1 MLKLIHQ
8 AGSGAQW
15 TQPIIAEQ
23 CMAGK
28 RRKSQHYCPV
38 CEMRWWPAEGS
49 RAEMWSALTFQQTHP
64 KSQAVTPKG
73 HSAQQDCECN
83 ICVITWWWHFL
94 LLYINWCFLTI
105 EGEGLCQK
113 LLTINT
119 CVFFYRK
126 ISTLL
131 VINHCWWVVVLEV
144 TWIMLHH
151 RPQRTTESKRTNAG
165 ASNWNKELINL
176 TSIERTYS
184 IWAREEWRH
193 II

>member
-23 CMAGK
+23 CMAGQ
-28 RRKSQHYCPV
+28 RRKSQHYCPI
-38 CEMRWWPAEGS
+38 CKMRWWPAKGS
-49 RAEMWSALTFQQTHP
+49 RAEMWSALTFQQTHL

-83 ICVITWWWHFL
+83 ICVFTWWWHFL
-94 LLYINWCFLTI
+94 FLYINWCFLTI

-119 CVFFYRK
+119 CGFSFFYCK

-131 VINHCWWVVVLEV
+131 VINHCWWVIVMEV
-144 TWIMLHH
+144 T
-151 RPQRTTESKRTNAG
+151 RKNKAGQCYTTGPKTAKSKKTMTLEHLIG
-165 ASNWNKELINL
+165 IKNWLI
-176 TSIERTYS
+176 
-184 IWAREEWRH
+184 
-193 II
+193 

>member
-23 CMAGK
+23 CMAGQ
-28 RRKSQHYCPV
+28 RRTSQHYCPV

-94 LLYINWCFLTI
+94 FLYINWCFLKR
-105 EGEGLCQK
+105 EGEGLCQN

-119 CVFFYRK
+119 CGFFLLQNQHIAGDK
-126 ISTLL
+126 PLL
-131 VINHCWWVVVLEV
+131 VGCCIGVHSDNA
-144 TWIMLHH
+144 T
-151 RPQRTTESKRTNAG
+151 PQATKDD
-165 ASNWNKELINL
+165 
-176 TSIERTYS
+176 
-184 IWAREEWRH
+184 RE
-193 II
+193 